1 MPKVESITL
10 VKAWEWECWHGN
22 QNVEVGDRCKLGWKV
37 TEEAM
42 AESLLDD
49 QEGNGGVERYVDKVK
64 SGGWRLYGPG
74 SVRIL
79 LGRNHGDGSEVLLG

>member
-1 MPKVESITL
+1 MPKVQSITL

-22 QNVEVGDRCKLGWKV
+22 QNVEVGDRCELGWKV
-37 TEEAM
+37 TEEEEAM

-49 QEGNGGVERYVDKVK
+49 QEGNGGVERYVEKVK
-64 SGGWRLYGPG
+64 SGWRLCGPG

-79 LGRNHGDGSEVLLG
+79 LRRNHGDGEVLLG